1 MTRNIVSDL
10 PIDIKASY
18 VMAMNITFKPV
29 CVTRLYVMLL
39 LFVVMSFASADET
52 ALSSD
57 FKMAQSLI
65 ATSSI
70 AKHIFASQNVEAK
83 SLQEQARE
91 YFEKARKASEA
102 GDKETAK
109 DYLNKA
115 KSTMFKAGQQLGN
128 NKSSTEKAKQDYTH
142 RYDNVASLLTALQ
155 RINKENGRSEDGDKI
170 EKDIKDKMQEAQK
183 LFDKGDEKK
192 AKELI
197 DIAFT
202 RAKNS
207 LIDLRDGKT
216 LVRSLNFA
224 SKEEEYHY
232 ELDRNDTH
240 KMLVKVLL
248 KDKMKD
254 PKTAARVKE
263 NIDKADALRIEA
275 EQLAISKNFTEAVQ
289 TLENSTKQIVR
300 AIRAAGIYIP
310 G

>member
-1 MTRNIVSDL
+1 M
-10 PIDIKASY
+10 
-18 VMAMNITFKPV
+18 
-29 CVTRLYVMLL
+29 
-39 LFVVMSFASADET
+39 
-52 ALSSD
+52 
-57 FKMAQSLI
+57 
-65 ATSSI
+65 
-70 AKHIFASQNVEAK
+70 
-83 SLQEQARE
+83 
-91 YFEKARKASEA
+91 
-102 GDKETAK
+102 
-109 DYLNKA
+109 
-115 KSTMFKAGQQLGN
+115 
-128 NKSSTEKAKQDYTH
+128 
-142 RYDNVASLLTALQ
+142 
-155 RINKENGRSEDGDKI
+155 
-170 EKDIKDKMQEAQK
+170 
-183 LFDKGDEKK
+183 
-192 AKELI
+192 
-197 DIAFT
+197 
-202 RAKNS
+202 
-207 LIDLRDGKT
+207 RDGKT